1 VIPRFNMSAGE
12 WFELIGP
19 AVFLISALLSTW
31 VLASARKRFS
41 IYIALGW
48 AVGTL
53 LLPLIV
59 LPVYLA
65 VVVLWRPEVRS
76 RRWHLLLPLV
86 YGVIVVAA
94 ISFYLYRDRQS
105 VDAHLARAVQAK
117 LVDDYATAIRE
128 YRRALALEENAHTRK
143 LLAVELALAGKLSE
157 AEMEFKLAEQGGE
170 PVSCPE
176 QDARC
181 KVAVE
186 RIRQMGN

>member
-12 WFELIGP
+12 WFELISP
-19 AVFLISALLSTW
+19 AVFLLSALLSIW
-31 VLASARKRFS
+31 VLASARKRFPV
-41 IYIALGW
+41 YAAFGW
-48 AVGTL
+48 AIGTL

-65 VVVLWRPEVRS
+65 VILLWRLEVRP
-76 RRWHLLLPLV
+76 RRWRLLLPLA
-86 YGVIVVAA
+86 YGVIVIGA
-94 ISFYLYRDRQS
+94 ISLYFYRERQS

-143 LLAVELALAGKLSE
+143 LLAVELALAGQLKE
-157 AEMEFKLAEQGGE
+157 AESEFRLAEQGGE
-170 PVSCPE
+170 TVSCLE
-176 QDARC
+176 RDARC

-186 RIRQMGN
+186 KIKNR